1 MLCIAGSTPSDPIF
15 FAFFFDIIISL
26 THRPHLHVKTC
37 VLLPRWWL
45 YENLLI
51 VLYLWRVMRKKVNFW
66 GKFVWQVPEVIDVRT
81 PKPFQFLVELINEHW
96 RKNFGNRRERTRV
109 IVETTNQP
117 NNHPTTQTDLFFRWN
132 FIGFLEEWEYSKPIG
147 VIKNFENG
155 FMVWILCVAPSG
167 GTEVKQFP

>member
-1 MLCIAGSTPSDPIF
+1 
-15 FAFFFDIIISL
+15 
-26 THRPHLHVKTC
+26 
-37 VLLPRWWL
+37 
-45 YENLLI
+45 
-51 VLYLWRVMRKKVNFW
+51 MRKKVNFW

-132 FIGFLEEWEYSKPIG
+132 FIGFLEE
-147 VIKNFENG
+147 
-155 FMVWILCVAPSG
+155 
-167 GTEVKQFP
+167 